1 MIQVLIYYYSRDEY
15 QLFYRDG
22 NQTADNAISVG
33 YVAPSVTPFL
43 NTNPAFRLY
52 RVNAETFEVMDSI
65 TYVADLDQADQ
76 WVTGPVN
83 INVSVKERVQDAYMD
98 YVRIGMSNIRLV
110 KHINHRMHPWKR
122 APR

>member
-1 MIQVLIYYYSRDEY
+1 MPSNSTDLYYYPRDEY

-65 TYVADLDQADQ
+65 TYVADLHQADQ

-83 INVSVKERVQDAYMD
+83 MNVDKDDKMLTYE
-98 YVRIGMSNIRLV
+98 L
-110 KHINHRMHPWKR
+110 
-122 APR
+122 